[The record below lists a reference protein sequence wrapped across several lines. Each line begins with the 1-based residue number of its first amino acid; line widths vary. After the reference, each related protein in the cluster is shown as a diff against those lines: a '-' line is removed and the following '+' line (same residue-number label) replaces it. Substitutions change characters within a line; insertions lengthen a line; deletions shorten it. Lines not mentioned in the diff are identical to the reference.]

1 MTEEMNQIDVQV
13 PEVGDVV
20 KGIVSKVED
29 KHVNVDIV
37 NVKQPGIIPISE
49 LSSLHV
55 EKASDVVKDGD
66 ELELKVTKVEDD
78 ALILSKR
85 AVDADRAWE
94 DLEKK
99 FDTKEVFEAEVKD
112 VVKGGLVVD
121 IGVRGFIPASL
132 VEAHYVE
139 DFTDYKG
146 KTLSLVVVEL
156 DREKNRVILSHRAV
170 VEQEQLDKKQDF
182 LQKLEVGSVIDG
194 KVQRL
199 TDFGAFVDIGGIDGL
214 VHISQLSHAHVEKPS
229 DVVEEGQEVKVK
241 VLAVDRDNERI
252 SLSIKETLPGPWSQI
267 GEKVKQ
273 GDVLEGTVQRLVSFG
288 AFVEIL
294 PGVEGLVHISQIS
307 HKHIGTP
314 QEVLEEGQTVK
325 VKVLDVN
332 EDEERISLSIRDLE
346 ENPEKQIEEDYRQ
359 YQVKEE
365 NTSGF
370 QLGDLIGDK
379 LNKLK

>member
-99 FDTKEVFEAEVKD
+99 FETKEVFEAEVKD

-182 LQKLEVGSVIDG
+182 LQKLAVGSVIDG

-294 PGVEGLVHISQIS
+294 PGVEGLVHIS
-307 HKHIGTP
+307 
-314 QEVLEEGQTVK
+314 
-325 VKVLDVN
+325 
-332 EDEERISLSIRDLE
+332 
-346 ENPEKQIEEDYRQ
+346 
-359 YQVKEE
+359 
-365 NTSGF
+365 
-370 QLGDLIGDK
+370 
-379 LNKLK
+379 

>member
-20 KGIVSKVED
+20 KGIVTKVEG
-29 KHVNVDIV
+29 KHVDVEII
-37 NVKQPGIIPISE
+37 NVKQSGIIPISE

-55 EKASDVVKDGD
+55 EKASDVVKVDD
-66 ELELKVTKVEDD
+66 ELDLKVTKVEDD

-99 FDTKEVFEAEVKD
+99 FETKEVFEAEVKD

-132 VEAHYVE
+132 VEAHFVE

-146 KTLSLVVVEL
+146 KTLSLLVVEL
-156 DREKNRVILSHRAV
+156 DRDKNRVILSHRAV
-170 VEQEQLDKKQDF
+170 VESEQANKKQEL
-182 LQKLEVGSVIDG
+182 LQSLEVGSVLDG

-214 VHISQLSHAHVEKPS
+214 VHISQLSHSHVEKPS

-241 VLAVDRDNERI
+241 VLSVDRDNERI
-252 SLSIKETLPGPWSQI
+252 SLSIKDTLPGPWSQI
-267 GEKVKQ
+267 GEKVKP

-307 HKHIGTP
+307 NKHIGTP
-314 QEVLEEGQTVK
+314 HEVLEEGQTVK

-332 EDEERISLSIRDLE
+332 ENEERISLSMRELE
-346 ENPEKQIEEDYRQ
+346 ETPKADQEDYRQ
-359 YQVKEE
+359 YQAKEE
-365 NTSGF
+365 TSTGF